1 MGLFDRFKKKNS
13 EKDVVKKKQSAEKT
27 NKIKSGTKRKTL
39 VKDFDEIFERGNE
52 EEIKAIFEK
61 CDINAYGGYD
71 KTNALS
77 FKPVSYTHLKMQ
89 ECPYLKSRLL
99 PQNP

>member
-77 FKPVSYTHLKMQ
+77 FKLSENIMKWLV
-89 ECPYLKSRLL
+89 E
-99 PQNP
+99 

>member
-39 VKDFDEIFERGNE
+39 VKD
-52 EEIKAIFEK
+52 
-61 CDINAYGGYD
+61 
-71 KTNALS
+71 
-77 FKPVSYTHLKMQ
+77 
-89 ECPYLKSRLL
+89 L
-99 PQNP
+99 PKITK

>member
-1 MGLFDRFKKKNS
+1 MRRFCMGLFDRFKKKNS

-52 EEIKAIFEK
+52 EEIKAIFE
-61 CDINAYGGYD
+61 
-71 KTNALS
+71 
-77 FKPVSYTHLKMQ
+77 
-89 ECPYLKSRLL
+89 
-99 PQNP
+99 